1 MIFKFFD
8 NLNTILCKQMRLMF
22 TYFSSK
28 LQVSSNIVKTN
39 VTCVYIVCLPNLQHL
54 HTLIFILKLKL
65 VLWFILSVILVL
77 LFHVFGIQNSY
88 KLQFLL
94 KGEFAVVPTVK
105 ICGRN
110 LSSKIPVDIN
120 SIFMKLYV
128 TWPTWPKGH
137 IPQKFEFSKWFL

>member
-65 VLWFILSVILVL
+65 VL
-77 LFHVFGIQNSY
+77 
-88 KLQFLL
+88 
-94 KGEFAVVPTVK
+94 
-105 ICGRN
+105 
-110 LSSKIPVDIN
+110 
-120 SIFMKLYV
+120 
-128 TWPTWPKGH
+128 
-137 IPQKFEFSKWFL
+137 

>member
-1 MIFKFFD
+1 MCLHSLFAKSTTLAHINFHIKVETSFMIYTF
-8 NLNTILCKQMRLMF
+8 
-22 TYFSSK
+22 
-28 LQVSSNIVKTN
+28 SNI
-39 VTCVYIVCLPNLQHL
+39 
-54 HTLIFILKLKL
+54 
-65 VLWFILSVILVL
+65 L

-128 TWPTWPKGH
+128 T
-137 IPQKFEFSKWFL
+137 